1 MQDPIKFEM
10 EFVVQ
15 VSPSLLYQYIAT
27 PSGMSEWFADNVNS
41 RGEYFRFIWDG
52 QEEKAKII
60 KRVGEE
66 RARFQW
72 DYDEDTKK
80 FFELRIEVDDITK
93 DVSLMITDFGDDED
107 EVEEQKMFWE
117 NQISGLKKILGSR

>member
-1 MQDPIKFEM
+1 MEDPIKFEL

-15 VSPSLLYQYIAT
+15 VSPSLLYQYFAT

-52 QEEKAKII
+52 QEEKAKIL
-60 KRVGEE
+60 KRVSEE

-80 FFELRIEVDDITK
+80 YFEFRIQVDEITK
-93 DVSLMITDFGDDED
+93 DVALMITDFGDDEE

-117 NQISGLKKILGSR
+117 NQIGELKKVLGSR